1 MLRAVK
7 GNLAMSS
14 VRENKRGNR
23 RPSPGLAAP
32 FSPVPLSYPTNNAF
46 LASIPDRFYCVA
58 LMCRPVGVG
67 GVTGGGGG
75 GGGGG
80 TGVVVMV
87 NVTGTVTE
95 EAPTAFIVT
104 VPL

>member
-1 MLRAVK
+1 MPVA
-7 GNLAMSS
+7 SFS
-14 VRENKRGNR
+14 H
-23 RPSPGLAAP
+23 
-32 FSPVPLSYPTNNAF
+32 FSPVPLGYPTNNAF
-46 LASIPDRFYCVA
+46 LASMSDRFYCAVE
-58 LMCRPVGVG
+58 MCRPVGVG
-67 GVTGGGGG
+67 GATGGGG

-80 TGVVVMV
+80 TGVVVTV